1 MGGGGAVKIS
11 RIDFVFLDPPP
22 YPAAGSATEGRLLSL
37 FHFHAVHIPKMP
49 YTTSL
54 IGVQ

>member
-1 MGGGGAVKIS
+1 MDGGREGCENKS
-11 RIDFVFLDPPP
+11 HRFPPL

-37 FHFHAVHIPKMP
+37 IHFHAVHIPKMP
-49 YTTSL
+49 YITSL